1 LIEALLS
8 RDTRA
13 CIGGRVEVGEDEV
26 RLGERKGKKA
36 ELGIEEK
43 GAAASLAAGESVGE
57 KGLGR

>member
-1 LIEALLS
+1 
-8 RDTRA
+8 
-13 CIGGRVEVGEDEV
+13 V